1 MNYILKIKIFE
12 SYLLDYVEESILI
25 KSNLENKTIS
35 FLNFNFEYKWSIPID
50 NLSGDYLKISFER
63 FIYFDNGKSIFA
75 NLKDG
80 IVVKSEAKYYYVYR
94 EINKVF
100 IDLSNSEKIQ
110 IKNNSENYFVNNYNG
125 FKLFIKQLFLVNVN
139 SKQKLI
145 AFSLLNGKE
154 LWQRAYTDLFNEEDT
169 TISNEIVEVSG
180 VIYFLLHGGG
190 KNECFGLD
198 ANTGEVVKRIPNILG
213 DIIVENEFIY
223 FLHAENITIYNTQK
237 DEIITWEIEN
247 LMIEKGIERLWF
259 PRWAIDNGLIY
270 FSQSKGADRN
280 SDSVGARFGVLD
292 PTKKELLW
300 HDKLPL
306 ENGIIGSI
314 KVNQNRIYL
323 HTQDQTLFIYEKE

>member
-12 SYLLDYVEESILI
+12 SYLLDYFKESILI
-25 KSNLENKTIS
+25 KSNLEKKTIS
-35 FLNFNFEYKWSIPID
+35 LLNFNFEYKWSIPID
-50 NLSGDYLKISFER
+50 NLSGDYLKISFEK
-63 FIYFDNGKSIFA
+63 FIYFDNGKSTFA

-80 IVVKSEAKYYYVYR
+80 VIVKSEAKYYYLYN

-100 IDLSNSEKIQ
+100 IDLSNTEKIQ
-110 IKNNSENYFVNNYNG
+110 ITNNSEIYFVNNYNG
-125 FKLFIKQLFLVNVN
+125 FKLFSNQLFFVNVN
-139 SKQKLI
+139 SKQKI
-145 AFSLLNGKE
+145 VAVSLLNGKE
-154 LWQRAYTDLFNEEDT
+154 LWQHSYSDLLDEEGT
-169 TISNEIVEVSG
+169 TISTEIVEVSG
-180 VIYFLLHGGG
+180 VIYFLLHGGD
-190 KNECFGLD
+190 KHECFGLD
-198 ANTGEVVKRIPNILG
+198 ANTGKVLKIIPNIVG
-213 DIIVENEFIY
+213 DIIVENECIY
-223 FLHAENITIYNTQK
+223 FLHSEIITIYNTQK

-280 SDSVGARFGVLD
+280 SDNVGARFGVLD

-314 KVNQNRIYL
+314 KVNNNRIYL
-323 HTQDQTLFIYEKE
+323 HTQDQTLFVYEKE